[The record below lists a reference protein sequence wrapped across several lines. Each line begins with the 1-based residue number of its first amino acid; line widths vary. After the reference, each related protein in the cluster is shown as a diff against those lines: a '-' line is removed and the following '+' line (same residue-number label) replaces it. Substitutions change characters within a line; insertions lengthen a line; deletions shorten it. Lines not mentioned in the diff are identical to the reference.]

1 MSSKHQILDMSGYN
15 RSKKSA
21 TSQEWLVANDIVN
34 LSYPHRRND
43 DGRYAE
49 ILAERVGDED
59 SSGSGDDE
67 VGED

>member
-1 MSSKHQILDMSGYN
+1 MLHIF
-15 RSKKSA
+15 RSFKPKMYTRSA

-49 ILAERVGDED
+49 ILAERAGDED